1 VKVSKALSFVIKYPH
16 RFIYEYFA
24 NAIMQIQRMTARFT
38 SSDLVERFS
47 YKWLAISRP
56 HYAYGISKAAQLA
69 KRLGEPGFTVVEF
82 GVAGGNG
89 LVAMERHADFYS
101 RTTGL
106 EIEVV
111 GFDSGTGMPDPIDYR
126 DADFT
131 WTKGQFAMDEA
142 KLRRTLG
149 GAHLVLGD
157 VSETIRDYQ
166 PRLPIGFI
174 SFDLDYYSS
183 TMAALTVIEGDNWT
197 NWMPRVTAYFDD
209 VSTVEW
215 IGERLAI
222 RDWNTSQGDRKVG
235 QNPEIRDSIPGYP
248 RWALRIFEI
257 HLFGHPQYRVRV
269 ADESFQHLPLNN

>member
-1 VKVSKALSFVIKYPH
+1 VKVSKALSFVIRYPH
-16 RFIYEYFA
+16 RYIYTYFA
-24 NAIMQIQRMTARFT
+24 NVLMQIHRMTASVT
-38 SSDLVERFS
+38 SSDWAERLC
-47 YKWLAISRP
+47 YKWLAVSRP

-69 KRLGEPGFTVVEF
+69 QRLGQPGFTVVEF
-82 GVAGGNG
+82 GVAGGSG
-89 LVAMERHADFYS
+89 LVAMERHAAFYS

-106 EIEVV
+106 EIDVV

-142 KLRRTLG
+142 KLRQVLG
-149 GAHLVLGD
+149 RAHLVLGE

-183 TMAALTVIEGDNWT
+183 TMAALSVVEGEHWN
-197 NWMPRVTAYFDD
+197 NWMPRVSAYFDD

-222 RDWNTSQGDRKVG
+222 RDWNVSQSDRKVG
-235 QNPEIRDSIPGYP
+235 QNPEIRDSIPGFP

-257 HLFGHPQYRVRV
+257 HLFSHPQYRVRV
-269 ADESFQHLPLNN
+269 ADEHFQQLPLNT